1 MIEIEERT
9 IDEEIQCP
17 FCGTI
22 VYSEDRVDVKDQ
34 DMNFNPCDHTL
45 FILMNASGYIIVEEW
60 DESVSQ
66 NLKLP
71 EDLDLEDEESL
82 GEFLED
88 HDEWYSI
95 DDMLRAID
103 IPDSKMIVNSIYLS
117 NDHTYIG
124 FAK

>member
-1 MIEIEERT
+1 
-9 IDEEIQCP
+9 
-17 FCGTI
+17 
-22 VYSEDRVDVKDQ
+22 
-34 DMNFNPCDHTL
+34 
-45 FILMNASGYIIVEEW
+45 MNASGYIIVEEW

-103 IPDSKMIVNSIYLS
+103 I
-117 NDHTYIG
+117 
-124 FAK
+124 